1 MDDFFTTRC
10 ATAVEPPHAQQGR
23 GNTRLS
29 PSRRDLVRSIMAV
42 AIFPA
47 WTAGRPSTHDILL
60 VNGWILTKAD
70 LH

>member
-1 MDDFFTTRC
+1 MDDVFTTHS
-10 ATAVEPPHAQQGR
+10 ATAIEPPHAQLGR

-42 AIFPA
+42 VIFPA
-47 WTAGRPSTHDILL
+47 WTGGRPSTQDILL